1 MHSRTPGEGAGFS
14 LLETMRLEAGRI
26 PRLERHLA
34 RMAGSANAF
43 GFRWHEPLVR
53 GALEAASAAHAIGI
67 WRFRLLVDRA
77 GTPSVTCTP
86 YEADRKPWR
95 VALATS
101 PIDALDP
108 FLRHKT
114 TNRQVYESA
123 REARPDVD
131 DVLLWNAR
139 GEITE
144 ATIANFVVELEGTLV
159 TPAVSSGLLPGVFR
173 AELLEAGRL
182 REQVVTRDETAH
194 ASRIWLINSLRG
206 YIDVTLVA

>member
-1 MHSRTPGEGAGFS
+1 
-14 LLETMRLEAGRI
+14 MRLEAGRI

-43 GFRWHEPLVR
+43 GFPWHEPAVL
-53 GALEAASAAHAIGI
+53 GTIETTCAGHASGL
-67 WRFRLLVDRA
+67 WRLRLLLDRA

-86 YEADRKPWR
+86 YETQGKRWR
-95 VALATS
+95 VALAVS
-101 PIDALDP
+101 PIDALNP

-114 TNRQVYESA
+114 TNRRVYESA

-144 ATIANFVVELEGTLV
+144 ATIANLVVELDGALI
-159 TPAVSSGLLPGVFR
+159 TPVVSSGLLPGVFR

-182 REQVVTRDETAH
+182 RERVVTREETVH
-194 ASRIWLINSLRG
+194 ASHIWLINSLRG
-206 YIDVTLVA
+206 WIDVTLVA